1 MNFTGLF
8 YFFGLCLAPVLVIS
22 LINIIFCF
30 YFNYYFNIESYIIV
44 FILVFFIFIFSLKIK
59 PKKKEINK
67 FELLIFSLLI
77 YFVIPLFTSIPF
89 FYGNY
94 LNFFASYFESISG
107 FSSVGVSLLNN
118 VYFLDEPIILW
129 RSIIQ
134 WLGGFYFLLLLIS
147 IFGQEIFE
155 FFPMK
160 FLQKEKDTN

>member
-8 YFFGLCLAPVLVIS
+8 YFFGLCLLPVLVIS

-67 FELLIFSLLI
+67 FELLIFALLI
-77 YFVIPLFTSIPF
+77 YFIIPLFTSIPF

-94 LNFFASYFESISG
+94 LNF
-107 FSSVGVSLLNN
+107 
-118 VYFLDEPIILW
+118 
-129 RSIIQ
+129 
-134 WLGGFYFLLLLIS
+134 LLLILS
-147 IFGQEIFE
+147 RFQA
-155 FFPMK
+155 FP
-160 FLQKEKDTN
+160 L